1 PLGTQDVNTTGSL
14 NVLEEAR
21 RRKVQRFIY
30 CSSSEVYG
38 NASSDL
44 LEEDSIVCR
53 PVTVYGAAKLAGEH
67 YACAY
72 HETYGLPIVI
82 VRPFNAYGPRA
93 HDRGDLAEVIP
104 RFVIRV
110 LNGLAPVIFGDGSN
124 GRDFTYV
131 TEVAHGIR
139 LADTCDRLV
148 GSRINI
154 AYGRM
159 VSVREVAMLVMNACG
174 RNELAVEFA
183 HPRPGDVHI
192 LRADTGRAAEQLGY
206 RAKIPIEEGIRRY
219 LHWFRSRHPDP
230 ATLVEADVKNWRMPR
245 R

>member
-1 PLGTQDVNTTGSL
+1 
-14 NVLEEAR
+14 
-21 RRKVQRFIY
+21 
-30 CSSSEVYG
+30 
-38 NASSDL
+38 
-44 LEEDSIVCR
+44 
-53 PVTVYGAAKLAGEH
+53 
-67 YACAY
+67 
-72 HETYGLPIVI
+72 VI

-139 LADTCDRLV
+139 LAGTCDRLL
-148 GSRINI
+148 GSRVNI

-192 LRADTGRAAEQLGY
+192 LRANTGRAAEQLGY
-206 RAKIPIEEGIRRY
+206 RAKIPIEEGIRHY

-230 ATLVEADVKNWRMPR
+230 AALVEADVENWQMPKGEVIS
-245 R
+245 